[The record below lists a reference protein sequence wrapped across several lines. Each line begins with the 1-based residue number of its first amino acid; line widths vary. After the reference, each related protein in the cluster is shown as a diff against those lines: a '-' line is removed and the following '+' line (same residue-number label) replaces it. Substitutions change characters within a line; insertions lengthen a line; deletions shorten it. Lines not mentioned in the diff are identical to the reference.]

1 MGSKSRSTSS
11 SQSSSRSFV
20 DPAQQPFLDFLR
32 TQAQGVQQGQQQA
45 RTQSGFDLSGQLLGA
60 GGQGLSN
67 VGAIQGQLQGNLP
80 GFGGAQDA
88 QQALRQQAFGENP
101 ELQNQINLLGQDIG
115 RTFTQQLLP
124 GIQSEAI
131 GFGQLG
137 GGREG
142 VAQGLGLQSALGEFQ
157 RGASTLRSDDI
168 NRQLSAAASLGQ
180 LGLGQ
185 QGQTSSQLES
195 AGALNLG
202 GIGALQGLFEL
213 GQSGFGEEF
222 AGLEQLAAIIGDPT
236 ILQEAQAQGSAQAT
250 GEASA
255 KGFGLFNFFGPSGGS
270 SSSGGG
276 GAGS

>member
-11 SQSSSRSFV
+11 SSSSSRSFV
-20 DPAQQPFLDFLR
+20 DPQQQPFLQFLR
-32 TQAQGVQQGQQQA
+32 QQAQGVQQGQQQA
-45 RTQSGFDLSGQLLGA
+45 RTDTAFDLGGQLLGA

-67 VGAIQGQLQGNLP
+67 VGAIQGQLQGNLG
-80 GFGGAQDA
+80 GFGATADA

-115 RTFTQQLLP
+115 QTFSQQILP

-142 VAQGLGLQSALGEFQ
+142 VAQGLGIQSALGEFQ

-168 NRQLSAAASLGQ
+168 NRQLAAAGQLGQ

-185 QGQTSSQLES
+185 QQQTAGQLGT
-195 AGALNLG
+195 AGQLNLQGIESLQSLFNLGLAPFDAEFG
-202 GIGALQGLFEL
+202 GLQ
-213 GQSGFGEEF
+213 
-222 AGLEQLAAIIGDPT
+222 QLAQIIGDPT
-236 ILQEAQAQGSAQAT
+236 ILQEAQAT
-250 GEASA
+250 GEAAS
-255 KGFGLFNFFGPSGGS
+255 KGFGWFNFFGPSGGS
-270 SSSGGG
+270 ASSSGGG
-276 GAGS
+276 SGS

>member
-67 VGAIQGQLQGNLP
+67 VGAIQGQLQGNLQ
-80 GFGGAQDA
+80 GSGAFRSSA
-88 QQALRQQAFGENP
+88 QALRAQAFGENP
-101 ELQNQINLLGQDIG
+101 ELQNQIDLLGQDIG
-115 RTFTQQLLP
+115 QTFTQQLLP

-137 GGREG
+137 GGRQG
-142 VAQGLGLQSALGEFQ
+142 VAEGLGIQSALGEFQ
-157 RGASTLRSDDI
+157 RGATSLRAGDFD
-168 NRQLSAAASLGQ
+168 RRLTAATSLGE

-185 QGQTSSQLES
+185 QAQTAGQLET
-195 AGALNLG
+195 AGGLNLG
-202 GIGALQGLFEL
+202 GIDALQGLFDL
-213 GQSGFGEEF
+213 GQAGFGEEF

-236 ILQEAQAQGSAQAT
+236 ILQEAQAT
-250 GEASA
+250 GEAAS

-270 SSSGGG
+270 ASSSGGG
-276 GAGS
+276 SGS